1 MHYNAAHVAPHHYLL
16 MAKNKNSRLKKIMET
31 AGRRTRKLVAVLQSA
46 WAAISG
52 RWPVKPAGDRR
63 PTRVAFLCHS
73 PALWSKLEPVYQAV
87 HTAADFEAIVIAA
100 HSDPENRIT
109 AARFLMSKGVKVE
122 GTAENPSIDLESLNP
137 DYVFHSVP
145 YEHFYPEHLM
155 PTAVWR
161 YARLC
166 YVPYMGQLVFAGSV
180 ADITHHPSYFRLV
193 RLAFVADQDEKLD
206 LIKTASWSTRRSG
219 IKDVGCPQSEAFY
232 EESEGPTRTSSGPL
246 RVLWTP
252 RWNTAEGNCHF
263 FEYKDLLLEMSERGE
278 FALTFRPHPL
288 CLPHLLSTGEL
299 TKAEH
304 DKYLERLEACPLARI
319 DQHTDYLD
327 AIRGHD
333 VFVSDISSVVG
344 DAALTGKP
352 VIYTH
357 RVDHF
362 NKLGRFFAGGFYWVR
377 DADELSSRLRALARG
392 EDHLKEKRRK
402 ILEDFRRRQPPG
414 SVERILSEIRRD
426 RNET

>member
-1 MHYNAAHVAPHHYLL
+1 ML
-16 MAKNKNSRLKKIMET
+16 KNKNSLLKKIREKVR
-31 AGRRTRKLVAVLQSA
+31 GVTRSRLAYLQSV
-46 WAAISG
+46 WVAISG
-52 RWPVKPAGDRR
+52 RWPVKPVGDSR
-63 PTRVAFLCHS
+63 PTKIAFLCHM
-73 PALWSKLEPVYQAV
+73 PAVWSKLEPVYLQARA
-87 HTAADFEAIVIAA
+87 AADFEPIVIAA
-100 HSDPENRIT
+100 HRDAGIRIEI
-109 AARFLMSKGVKVE
+109 ARFLTSKGIQVE
-122 GTAENPSIDLESLNP
+122 GSDQDPSTDLESLRP
-137 DYVFHSVP
+137 DYVFHPVP
-145 YEHFYPEHLM
+145 YEHFYPDHLM

-166 YVPYMGQLVFAGSV
+166 YVPYMGQLMFAGSV

-193 RLAFVADQDEKLD
+193 RLAFVTDQDEKKAL
-206 LIKTASWSTRRSG
+206 LKKASWSTRRLG

-232 EESEGPTRTSSGPL
+232 EESAGLAGTKSGPVK
-246 RVLWTP
+246 VLWTP

-299 TKAEH
+299 TRAEH

-319 DQHTDYLD
+319 DQGTDYLD

-333 VFVSDISSVVG
+333 VFVSDISSVLA

-357 RVDHF
+357 RVNQF
-362 NKLGRFFAGGFYWVR
+362 NELGRFFAEGFYWVR
-377 DADELSSRLRALARG
+377 DADELSSRLRALTRG
-392 EDHLKEKRRK
+392 DDHMEGERRK
-402 ILEDFRRRQPPG
+402 ILGDFRRRQPTG
-414 SVERILSEIRRD
+414 AVKRILGEIRRD
-426 RNET
+426 RNER

>member
-1 MHYNAAHVAPHHYLL
+1 
-16 MAKNKNSRLKKIMET
+16 ME
-31 AGRRTRKLVAVLQSA
+31 Q
-46 WAAISG
+46 AI
-52 RWPVKPAGDRR
+52 
-63 PTRVAFLCHS
+63 
-73 PALWSKLEPVYQAV
+73 
-87 HTAADFEAIVIAA
+87 
-100 HSDPENRIT
+100 RIET
-109 AARFLMSKGVKVE
+109 ARFLTSRGVQVE
-122 GTAENPSIDLESLNP
+122 GSAKDPSTDLKSFKP

-193 RLAFVADQDEKLD
+193 RLAFVADQEEMLD

-426 RNET
+426 RNEP